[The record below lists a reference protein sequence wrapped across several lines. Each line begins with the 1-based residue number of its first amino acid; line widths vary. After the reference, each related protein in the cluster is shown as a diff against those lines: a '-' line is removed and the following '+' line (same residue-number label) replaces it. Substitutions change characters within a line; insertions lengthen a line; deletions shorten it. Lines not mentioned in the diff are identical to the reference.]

1 MTVSCVVADLVKREK
16 WIWKLRPG
24 TLRRQAL
31 HQPVCVCV
39 CVCVCMEGHLLRPSC
54 ADQAKFQAG
63 GVWTQAQQAG
73 FRESVRKSSP
83 RSAPSE

>member
-1 MTVSCVVADLVKREK
+1 MDLEAKARHTQK
-16 WIWKLRPG
+16 ASLAP
-24 TLRRQAL
+24 TC
-31 HQPVCVCV
+31 VCVCV

>member
-39 CVCVCMEGHLLRPSC
+39 CVCVWKDTSSGPAVLTRPSFR
-54 ADQAKFQAG
+54 QA
-63 GVWTQAQQAG
+63 
-73 FRESVRKSSP
+73 ESGPRPSRLVSGSP
-83 RSAPSE
+83 